1 MDIWTPQT
9 CQERMGWLT
18 AAFQFYGGE
27 RLPANLKGVI
37 LQSEAGWGLICPN
50 ATHTRAFC
58 FLLHLSHWPH
68 MQSLIETVLVH

>member
-27 RLPANLKGVI
+27 WLPANLKGVI
-37 LQSEAGWGLICPN
+37 LQSVAGWGLICPN
-50 ATHTRAFC
+50 ATDTRAF
-58 FLLHLSHWPH
+58 
-68 MQSLIETVLVH
+68 

>member
-27 RLPANLKGVI
+27 WLPANLKGVI
-37 LQSEAGWGLICPN
+37 LQSVAGWGLICPN
-50 ATHTRAFC
+50 ATDTRAFWC
-58 FLLHLSHWPH
+58 LLHLSHWPH
-68 MQSLIETVLVH
+68 MQSLIETVFVH